1 MEKKSSVDK
10 SPFDDVPDKIGVY
23 IMKDKDQHIL
33 YIGKAINIKKRMQS
47 YQSGRED
54 GRLQIPFL
62 LEKVAFIDTF
72 ITFSEKEAL
81 ILENTLIK
89 KHKPKYNILLKD
101 DKNYTCLAINTSHS
115 YPSISLQRFPMKDD
129 KGYVMSKPFTSNL
142 SAKTHFEIIRRVFHL
157 RSCSDSEFK
166 SRTRP
171 CILYNIDKCSAPCVK
186 KCTKTLYQSSVNS
199 AKLYLL
205 GDTKTVT
212 AHLKE
217 ERETASKD
225 LLYEKA
231 AHYHKMLLAI
241 DGVKPHTVTVTA
253 SENIDVFALIQKSG
267 FCIIYKLEFRNGL
280 LIDGKDYSFS
290 NIASDPEAALTS
302 FLLQHY
308 EKIQEKPDY
317 IYTPETLPLEKDLS
331 SILGMKISSPKIG
344 VKQKLLSLALENA
357 KEIMDREYLEQDSSE
372 NILIEL
378 KNALTLKNIPVMI
391 ECLDTSCLAGKD
403 SVAAVVVY
411 KNGAADRSLYR
422 NYHINTKSYSDD
434 ISAMKEVI
442 LRRYSKQTTLPDLII
457 IDGGKGQLGVL
468 QKSLEELNIINV
480 EIIALTKEES
490 RHDKGLTKERVFI
503 PGQKEPIIL
512 DRHSHLLFFLQNIRD
527 EAHRRAIS
535 FHRKKKV
542 KTTTA
547 SILDVIEGIGP
558 KKKALLLK
566 TFGSVEGIKSAE
578 DIDLLALPSI
588 SKKDV
593 KNLREIL

>member
-1 MEKKSSVDK
+1 MAKKSSVDNN
-10 SPFDDVPDKIGVY
+10 PFDDVPDKCGVY
-23 IMKDKDQHIL
+23 IMKDKDLHIL

-47 YQSGRED
+47 YQSGKED

-62 LEKVAFIDTF
+62 LEKVAFVECF

-101 DKNYTCLAINTSHS
+101 DKNYTCLAINISDP
-115 YPSISLQRFPMKDD
+115 YPAISLQRFPMKDD
-129 KGYVMSKPFTSNL
+129 KGYLLSKPFTSSL

-157 RSCSDSEFK
+157 RSCSNFEFK

-171 CILYNIDKCSAPCVK
+171 CILYNINKCSAPCVK
-186 KCTKTLYQSSVNS
+186 KCTKALYQSSVDS

-212 AHLKE
+212 SHLKQK
-217 ERETASKD
+217 REMASND

-241 DGVKPHTVTVTA
+241 DKVQSNTVAVT
-253 SENIDVFALIQKSG
+253 STEKIDVFALIQKSG

-280 LIDGKDYSFS
+280 LVDGKDYSFS
-290 NIASDPEAALTS
+290 NIASDPTAALTS

-308 EKIQEKPDY
+308 EIIDEKPDS

-331 SILGMKISSPKIG
+331 SILGIKISSPKIG
-344 VKQKLLSLALENA
+344 QKQKLLSLALENA
-357 KEIMDREYLEQDSSE
+357 KEIMDREYLEQKPFE
-372 NILIEL
+372 NILIDLKEALLL
-378 KNALTLKNIPVMI
+378 KNVPVVI
-391 ECLDTSCLAGKD
+391 ECIDTSCLAGKD

-411 KNGAADRSLYR
+411 KNSAPDRSLYR
-422 NYHINTKSYSDD
+422 NYHINSKSYSDD

-442 LRRYSKQTTLPDLII
+442 IRRYSKQISLPDLII
-457 IDGGKGQLGVL
+457 IDGGKGQLGIL
-468 QKSLEELNIINV
+468 EKSLEELNIINV

-503 PGQKEPIIL
+503 PGRKEPIIL

-578 DIDLLALPSI
+578 DADLLTLPSI